1 MDVNDLKLKLFK
13 EQVGFDRIPV
23 VEDADVG
30 VVADWG
36 GLAELL
42 PSRENGW
49 EPGPDALV
57 PLPKSGMVLRQ
68 WYFRRGAGVL
78 IVEVFVFSDGPAGA
92 RDQLVAKAV
101 TLNSVPISPY
111 VRGPESLG
119 HFSIKTPRDSRQS
132 MVWVFHN
139 VCVEIREDNTGI
151 PVEPLARAIQ
161 GYMERHVKQKVS
173 QHLPRLDK
181 VTVSKSPIQVGQEV
195 QVEVHLK
202 DAAAPGRWRVNFTP
216 PEGVLAYGRSMGP
229 TFRGFQALRPG
240 MAQVDVDVT
249 DTLTLLRTRTHA
261 QVEIQPA
268 R

>member
-1 MDVNDLKLKLFK
+1 MDHDDFNVKHFK
-13 EQVGFDRIPV
+13 AKVGFDRIPD

-36 GLAELL
+36 GLVELL
-42 PSRENGW
+42 PSRESGW
-49 EPGPDALV
+49 EPVSDDIM
-57 PLPKSGMVLRQ
+57 PLLNPGKVLRK
-68 WYFRRGAGVL
+68 WSFRRGAGALMVKL
-78 IVEVFVFSDGPAGA
+78 FVFSDGPARA
-92 RDQLVAKAV
+92 RDQLVAEA
-101 TLNSVPISPY
+101 TQNSLPFCPY

-119 HFSIKTPRDSRQS
+119 HFSIQTPIRSWQS

-139 VCVEIREDNTGI
+139 VCVTIREDDTEI

-173 QHLPRLDK
+173 QHLPWPDK
-181 VTVSKSPIQVGQEV
+181 VTVSESTIQVGQEV

-202 DAAAPGRWRVNFTP
+202 DVAAPGRWHVRFTP
-216 PEGVLAYGRSMGP
+216 PDGVLAYGQIEP
-229 TFRGFQALRPG
+229 TSGVFRELRPG
-240 MAQVDVDVT
+240 TAQVAVDVT
-249 DTLTLLRTRTHA
+249 DRLTLLRTRTYA